1 MRVRARV
8 ALPSGAEVE
17 LSPGDMIG
25 RLAHAALSIADP
37 SVSEAHALVS
47 LRAGRLMLLALRR
60 RFEVDGQSRDEV
72 VLEPG
77 LEIGLGASVRLLVL
91 EVALPESVLGVRLPG
106 LPAIP
111 LPPVISLFAERLP
124 RTKLGYDA
132 RADIVLFTDGPRFFA
147 STPGDP
153 AREVSVGAVLEARD
167 TRFELVAVPIRDV
180 EALDTAVETA
190 RAPCMWTLNFD
201 IVKVLRGGEELLS
214 LTGHTARVVSELAPH
229 DQPVPWESIARAIWR
244 DDADVH
250 TLRRRWDMALGRMR
264 HKLREAHLPTDIV
277 RVDGRGNV
285 ELQLPAR
292 HRLEDRS

>member
-77 LEIGLGASVRLLVL
+77 LEIGLAASVRLLVL

-167 TRFELVAVPIRDV
+167 TRFELVAVH
-180 EALDTAVETA
+180 LDQGHPGYDG
-190 RAPCMWTLNFD
+190 APLAGWLRTHGYGEMQCLHFLAACF
-201 IVKVLRGGEELLS
+201 IVGGIIISFLRLKP
-214 LTGHTARVVSELAPH
+214 R
-229 DQPVPWESIARAIWR
+229 
-244 DDADVH
+244 
-250 TLRRRWDMALGRMR
+250 
-264 HKLREAHLPTDIV
+264 
-277 RVDGRGNV
+277 
-285 ELQLPAR
+285 
-292 HRLEDRS
+292 RLE